1 MDIEKLY
8 KDVNETFE
16 NIKSYFDLKIELFT
30 IILYEKILKVFSSI
44 LAVIIIAIF
53 LLFFIFFMSLAFV
66 AWYGQETGSF
76 AQGYLIAGLFYLIL
90 GIIIYLARNKIFLN
104 PIIKKISKTI
114 FNTENEF
121 SHKKDNTTKQ

>member
-8 KDVNETFE
+8 KNLNETFE

-44 LAVIIIAIF
+44 LAVIIITIF
-53 LLFFIFFMSLAFV
+53 LLFFIFFMSFAFV
-66 AWYGQETGSF
+66 AWYNHETDSF

-104 PIIKKISKTI
+104 PMIKKISKTI
-114 FNTENEF
+114 FNNENKL
-121 SHKKDNTTKQ
+121 SHKKDNTRKQ